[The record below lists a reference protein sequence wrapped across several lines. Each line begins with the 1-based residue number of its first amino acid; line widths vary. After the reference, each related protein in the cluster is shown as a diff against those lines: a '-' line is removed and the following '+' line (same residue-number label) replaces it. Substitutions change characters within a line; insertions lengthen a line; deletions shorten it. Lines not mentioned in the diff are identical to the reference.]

1 MDIQTY
7 NNLQTP
13 EDQKICNLLAV
24 HIDMNLTDMTSK
36 IRHGHPVRFANGN
49 PIV

>member
-13 EDQKICNLLAV
+13 EDQKICDLLAEQ
-24 HIDMNLTDMTSK
+24 IDMNLTDMISK
-36 IRHGHPVRFANGN
+36 IRHGHPVGFANGN